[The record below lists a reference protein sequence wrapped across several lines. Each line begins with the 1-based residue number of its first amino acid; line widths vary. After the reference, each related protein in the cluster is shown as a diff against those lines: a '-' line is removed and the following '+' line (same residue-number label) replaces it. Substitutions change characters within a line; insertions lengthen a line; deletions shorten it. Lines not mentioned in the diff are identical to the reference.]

1 MKRNVFLGAAAI
13 LAAAFL
19 LGGLIMFQLL
29 AVLLLLLIATPA
41 LVYFIDRYVWVR
53 IGEMEAA
60 VVFNQERRAF
70 SRFITEGRHLILFP
84 FEQIVAYFSTGP
96 QVAKGLCRKVYSSG
110 GVNIEID
117 FAITFVVTPYRI
129 EPALRAKMARAL
141 PAHAEQM
148 VRTHA
153 SNIVSHLISE
163 MTIEDLYRRGI
174 RPILERSL
182 HQRLANRL
190 LPFGIELYRVM
201 VTGLQFPPKVQTD
214 LEQAHRQ
221 DVRVAAETR
230 TLRHL
235 QEVVNRFSDED
246 MARLVELRRL
256 QLLGDNGVMLTW
268 PTLMQQRPFGHS
280 GGRDDSGGNGRGDG
294 PVIPSP
300 ADGPSAAANWP
311 KYT

>member
-13 LAAAFL
+13 LAVAFL

-29 AVLLLLLIATPA
+29 AGLLLLLATPA

-70 SRFITEGRHLILFP
+70 SRFITEGRHLIRFP

-96 QVAKGLCRKVYSSG
+96 QMAKGVCRKVYSSG

-117 FAITFVVTPYRI
+117 FAITFVINPYRI

-141 PAHAEQM
+141 PANAAQM

-163 MTIEDLYRRGI
+163 MTIEDLYRRGV

-182 HQRLANRL
+182 HQRLADRL

-201 VTGLQFPPKVQTD
+201 VTGLQLPPKVQTD

-221 DVRVAAETR
+221 AVQAAAETR
-230 TLRHL
+230 TLSHL
-235 QEVVNRFSDED
+235 HEVVSRFSDED

-256 QLLGDNGVMLTW
+256 QLLGDNGVMLAW
-268 PTLMQQRPFGHS
+268 PTLMQPRPFGHS
-280 GGRDDSGGNGRGDG
+280 GGHDGGGNGRGDS
-294 PVIPSP
+294 PVIPPP
-300 ADGPSAAANWP
+300 ADGPSAPANWP